1 MFLLLLSHLAPEQP
15 LQVGSLPYSPP
26 PRNRASFPLMAHD
39 LPTLGTG
46 LGPKQVLSFYG
57 MTSKDPEFQ
66 VSVNFL

>member
-1 MFLLLLSHLAPEQP
+1 
-15 LQVGSLPYSPP
+15 
-26 PRNRASFPLMAHD
+26 MAHD